1 MLNKLSIEWAE
12 KTDILRSSGKM
23 TNSFLELLTESQ
35 RVTMFSTFQVE
46 KERND
51 QLTGIVTGDT
61 VPEDLLKIELSEQTS
76 GEAGDT
82 GLNMVK
88 EGSPAKSVASS
99 VQHSNRCGK
108 IKASLGKLPN

>member
-1 MLNKLSIEWAE
+1 MNIKWFRGLD
-12 KTDILRSSGKM
+12 KTNLV
-23 TNSFLELLTESQ
+23 LEFLTESQ
-35 RVTMFSTFQVE
+35 RVTIFSTFQVE

-76 GEAGDT
+76 GEAGD

-99 VQHSNRCGK
+99 VQHSNR
-108 IKASLGKLPN
+108 